1 MQALKGKVALVTGA
15 SRGIGRATALALA
28 RAGAA
33 VYLAADGTAEELG
46 QAADE
51 CKKLSGADAAFGMF
65 DLADAAHATGMV
77 DDAVARLGGV
87 DILVNNAGIRNRKSF
102 GTFAAEDFDQ
112 LMAVNLRAPFLT
124 SQAVLASMRKRG
136 GGRIIHVASQLGLV
150 ATENSSLYG
159 TAKAALIYLAK
170 SMAVELA
177 KENISVNAVSP
188 GPVETEFTRTYI
200 DSQPGY
206 RESRVAKIPLGRWG
220 RPEEIADAI
229 VFLASTPASF
239 IHGANLVIDGG
250 YVAH

>member
-1 MQALKGKVALVTGA
+1 MGKVALVTGA
-15 SRGIGRATALALA
+15 SRGIGRTTALALA

-46 QAADE
+46 WAADE
-51 CKKLSGADAAFGMF
+51 CIKLSGADAAFGMF
-65 DLADAAHATGMV
+65 NLADAAHATGMV

-102 GTFAAEDFDQ
+102 GNFAAEDFDQ
-112 LMAVNLRAPFLT
+112 LMAVNLRAPFFT
-124 SQAVLASMRKRG
+124 SQAVLESMRKRG

-177 KENISVNAVSP
+177 KENISVNAFSP

-200 DSQPGY
+200 DSHPGY